1 MNARGGFTLVEMA
14 IGMVLVSVISGLFFL
29 TTESTSSAVSTG
41 MAVAELDTTTLR
53 TLERVCDGLKSA
65 SADMVDPQ
73 PATPWS
79 GESVDYQRGRGA
91 DADGNLLWGPTE
103 RIALEYDEADDD
115 VDNDGDGLVDEGRLV
130 WVENAGA
137 AGERRVVLCQDV
149 REYLEG
155 ETFDGADENENGLID
170 ERGFALDFDGRS
182 VTVRLSVQAR
192 DRRGQVLTGTVERT
206 IAFRNEGD

>member
-1 MNARGGFTLVEMA
+1 MSTRGGFTLVEMA

-29 TTESTSSAVSTG
+29 TTETTSSAVSTG
-41 MAVAELDTTTLR
+41 MAVAELDTNTLR
-53 TLERVCDGLKSA
+53 ALERVCDSLKSA
-65 SADMVDPQ
+65 SADMVSPQ
-73 PATPWS
+73 SAAPWS

-115 VDNDGDGLVDEGRLV
+115 IDNDGDGLVDEGRLV
-130 WVENAGA
+130 WIENPGA
-137 AGERRVVLCQDV
+137 AGERRIVLCQDV

-155 ETFDGADENENGLID
+155 ETFDGADENDNGLID

-182 VTVRLSVQAR
+182 VTVRLSLQAR
-192 DRRGQVLTGTVERT
+192 DRRGQILTATVERT
-206 IAFRNEGD
+206 IAFRNEGE